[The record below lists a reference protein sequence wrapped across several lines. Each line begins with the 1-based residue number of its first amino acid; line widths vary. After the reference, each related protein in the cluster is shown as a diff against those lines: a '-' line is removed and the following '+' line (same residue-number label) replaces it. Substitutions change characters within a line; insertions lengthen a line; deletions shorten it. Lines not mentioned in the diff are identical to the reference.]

1 MERMRQYLE
10 IEADEGSNDE
20 EHDECA
26 PKKINPDEDD
36 ENEDGHDADLAGFV
50 VANEEVNGEVDAG
63 MN

>member
-1 MERMRQYLE
+1 ME

-26 PKKINPDEDD
+26 PKKINPDEAD

-50 VANEEVNGEVDAG
+50 VANEEGDGEADAG